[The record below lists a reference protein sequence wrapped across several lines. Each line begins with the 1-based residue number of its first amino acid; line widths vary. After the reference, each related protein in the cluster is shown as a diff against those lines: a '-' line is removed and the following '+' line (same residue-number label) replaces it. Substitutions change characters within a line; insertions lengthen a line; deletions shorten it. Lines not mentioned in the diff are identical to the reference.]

1 MRNICPSIMY
11 TFNYLFIFFPCFTN
25 SIFNVTAICS
35 KILINRTTDRLII
48 DNIENDS
55 SVISKKYYVKR
66 RTQRIMEELTEACQQ
81 NSMCSARSIPL
92 PFDRLACIRKC
103 VSPNCYAAVYLDQP
117 LEPGEIDVK
126 YSKYKACFHRHWR
139 SRYANT
145 YSHLNEL

>member
-1 MRNICPSIMY
+1 MKSISPSIIY
-11 TFNYLFIFFPCFTN
+11 TFNYLFIFYYCFPN
-25 SIFNVTAICS
+25 SIFNVAAICS
-35 KILINRTTDRLII
+35 KVLINRTTDRLII

-55 SVISKKYYVKR
+55 SVISKKCYAKR

-103 VSPNCYAAVYLDQP
+103 VSPNCYASVYLDQP

>member
-1 MRNICPSIMY
+1 MKNICPSIIY
-11 TFNYLFIFFPCFTN
+11 TFNYLFIDFYCFPN

-35 KILINRTTDRLII
+35 QIWTNTITDRLII

-55 SVISKKYYVKR
+55 SVISKKYYSKR

-81 NSMCSARSIPL
+81 NSLCSARSIPL

-103 VSPNCYAAVYLDQP
+103 VSPNCYASVYLDQP